1 LTELAKA
8 CRLIAALKG
17 YGKGSDD
24 LLDAARK
31 LAAVTAN
38 LLNSA
43 QPEKLEVSTYHF
55 CCTSVTLPSDN

>member
-1 LTELAKA
+1 LIELAKA

-17 YGKGSDD
+17 HSKSSDD

-31 LAAVTAN
+31 LAATTAN

-43 QPEKLEVSTYHF
+43 QPNNLKVSIYFVAKLV
-55 CCTSVTLPSDN
+55 